1 MIGNLLRR
9 IRGQQSP
16 PSCGSRDGLIPLQT
30 AASLLQP
37 AHRQA
42 LLNQVS
48 SLTSLPPQH
57 YAVLMR
63 QTIERYGSFVQQLPA
78 SEAHHHAN
86 LGGMLDH
93 GLEVLSKALRLRQG
107 HILPAGAEAEKIAKL
122 ADLWTYAVA
131 TAALLHDLGKPAV
144 DQTITL
150 YDADGSRLARWDPWS
165 GPMDQVAACTA
176 YTVEYRRDRR
186 HRFHERATP
195 LLVHH
200 ILPRKALSWIA
211 SDPEVF
217 SCWLAAISGAA
228 DDAGILGQIVLQAD
242 GESVADNLGAGPSKR
257 AVRGRAKSL
266 WERLLTGLRF
276 LISEGDLPLNRNGA
290 AGWLVEDDLWLVSK
304 RTIDTLRGHLTAE
317 DHSGIPSSNDRVY
330 DTLQEHGILV
340 PNKDRAIWRATVAG
354 DGWRHDLT
362 LIRIPAHRIWPDP
375 ATRPGPFDGEVIPIT
390 DADEGAE
397 QASHGLAEITP
408 RADEPGHVAPPAAL
422 PSPYKPAAA
431 TEEHEAASHDAASLE
446 RPNPAFP
453 GNAPSP
459 DVPTTASAKAPARA
473 NDPLDGRDPTD
484 AGVRFVQWVRH
495 GLVTKRI
502 SVNNANARVHT
513 VPEGV
518 LLVSPGLFKDF
529 SSEAGGESW
538 EHVQK
543 RFAKFKLHEKLPD
556 GTNIHR
562 YRVSGPRR
570 QSSIKGFMVAD
581 PGLIF
586 DGPAPAPNKYLQRA
600 DSAE

>member
-1 MIGNLLRR
+1 MLRR
-9 IRGQQSP
+9 IRGQRSP
-16 PSCGSRDGLIPLQT
+16 PSRGSRDGLIPVQT

-37 AHRQA
+37 THRQA
-42 LLNQVS
+42 ILNQIA

-57 YAVLMR
+57 YAVLM
-63 QTIERYGSFVQQLPA
+63 QQAIERYGRFVQQLPA

-93 GLEVLSKALRLRQG
+93 GLEVLTKALRLRQG
-107 HILPAGAEAEKIAKL
+107 HILPPGAEAEKIAKL

-144 DQTITL
+144 DQTVTL
-150 YDADGSRLARWDPWS
+150 YDSNGRRLARWDPWS

-200 ILPRKALSWIA
+200 ILPREALSWIA

-242 GESVADNLGAGPSKR
+242 GESVAANLCAGPSER

-290 AGWLVEDDLWLVSK
+290 AGWLVGDELWLVSK
-304 RTIDTLRGHLTAE
+304 RTIDALRGHLTAE
-317 DHSGIPSSNDRVY
+317 GHSGIPSSNDRVY
-330 DTLQEHGILV
+330 DTLQEHGILM

-375 ATRPGPFDGEVIPIT
+375 ATRPSPFDGEIIPIT
-390 DADEGAE
+390 DVDEGAE
-397 QASHGLAEITP
+397 QTQGPAEMVAGT
-408 RADEPGHVAPPAAL
+408 DEPGPIAQPAAL
-422 PSPYKPAAA
+422 PSPYEPPPA
-431 TEEHEAASHDAASLE
+431 TKKHEEAASHDAASLE
-446 RPNPAFP
+446 RPDPTFP
-453 GNAPSP
+453 GNVPCP
-459 DVPTTASAKAPARA
+459 DVPTIASAKAPARA
-473 NDPLDGRDPTD
+473 NDPLDGRDPND

-600 DSAE
+600 DSVE